1 MIREAKIKANYKQ
14 TIEISENKIKTMWNI
29 INRVT
34 RGAEKSSQLPHSLI
48 MNNKKVSIVNKTVS
62 K

>member
-1 MIREAKIKANYKQ
+1 VIREAKIKANYKQ
-14 TIEISENKIKTMWNI
+14 IIEISENKIKTMWNI

-34 RGAEKSSQLPHSLI
+34 RGAEKSNQLPHSLI

>member
-1 MIREAKIKANYKQ
+1 VIREAKKKVYFKQ

-34 RGAEKSSQLPHSLI
+34 RGAENSNHLPHSLI
-48 MNNKKVSIVNKTVS
+48 MNNKKVSIVKKTE
-62 K
+62 